1 MKQYRFTD
9 TTRPPVYDR
18 TGIEITIDGVTLDRA
33 IEGYQTLTV
42 QGRELVGRDI
52 ESRNYKTIRAGKK
65 TQTSRNYRASLAPN
79 TLLSSNLTSRTLV
92 ITYELKAPSE
102 WEFRRLWELMNLLIN
117 KEEVPISFSD
127 DPDFYYIGTLSQ
139 IEEVNPDSNH
149 VHSSFQ
155 IECMDPFKY
164 RKREQTWSFFTAADF
179 PQVAEYPVVIEEV
192 RITPRVAA
200 WPIRISNETTGAFLQ
215 IDRQFTAGTAVVI
228 DLVNIEAHTSTGVD
242 LMPYHNVFSDF
253 EDFSIELGERVSTNV
268 AADVSITYRRRML

>member
-9 TTRPPVYDR
+9 TTQSPVYDR
-18 TGIEITIDGVTLDRA
+18 TGIEIMIDGVTLERA

-79 TLLSSNLTSRTLV
+79 VLMSSNFTSRTL
-92 ITYELKAPSE
+92 IIAYELKASNE
-102 WEFRRLWELMNLLIN
+102 WEFRRLWEQMNLLIN

-127 DPDFYYIGTLSQ
+127 DPDFYYIGTLTQ
-139 IEEVNPDSNH
+139 VEEVSADSNH

-164 RKREQTWSFFTAADF
+164 RKQEQTWSFLTTATF
-179 PQVAEYPVVIEEV
+179 PQVAEYPVVIEKV

-253 EDFSIELGERVSTNV
+253 EDFSIDLGEHVFTNF
-268 AADVSITYRRRML
+268 AADVAITYRRRML

>member
-18 TGIEITIDGVTLDRA
+18 VGIEIMIDGVTLERA

-79 TLLSSNLTSRTLV
+79 VLMSSNFTSRTL
-92 ITYELKAPSE
+92 IIAYELKASNE
-102 WEFRRLWELMNLLIN
+102 WEFRRLWEQMNLLIN

-127 DPDFYYIGTLSQ
+127 DPDFYYIGTLTQ
-139 IEEVNPDSNH
+139 VEEVSADSNH

-164 RKREQTWSFFTAADF
+164 RKQEQTWSFLTTATF
-179 PQVAEYPVVIEEV
+179 PQVAEYPVVIEKV

-253 EDFSIELGERVSTNV
+253 EDFSIDLGEHVFTNF
-268 AADVSITYRRRML
+268 AADVAITYRRRML

>member
-18 TGIEITIDGVTLDRA
+18 VGIEIMIDGVTLDRA

-52 ESRNYKTIRAGKK
+52 ESRNYKTMRAGSK
-65 TQTSRNYRASLAPN
+65 TQTSRNSRTSLAPN
-79 TLLSSNLTSRTLV
+79 VLMSSNFTTRTLV
-92 ITYELKAPSE
+92 IAYELQASND
-102 WEFRRLWELMNLLIN
+102 WEFRRLWERMNLLVN
-117 KEEVPISFSD
+117 KEEVQISFSD

-155 IECMDPFKY
+155 IECMDPFKH
-164 RKREQTWSFFTAADF
+164 RKQEQTWSFLTAADF

-228 DLVNIEAHTSTGVD
+228 DLINAEAHTSAGLD

-253 EDFSIELGERVSTNV
+253 EDFSIELGERVSTNF
-268 AADVSITYRRRML
+268 AADVAITYRRRML